1 MVFQGRRTEVYTI
14 CKRDREE
21 AARLLNFTY
30 VKLHALDISD
40 IEILQEV
47 FPFVSSDVVHNLEL
61 EKSAYNIAASNADIW
76 HDLWAF
82 WHDNRMKLPFW
93 YNVAKDVAL
102 IQPSSAFIERVFS
115 ILRACVDERQESCYS
130 DRIRASVLLK
140 YNRGRK

>member
-1 MVFQGRRTEVYTI
+1 MVFRGRRTEVYTI

-61 EKSAYNIAASNADIW
+61 EKSAYNIAASNADIG

-82 WHDNRMKLPFW
+82 WHDN
-93 YNVAKDVAL
+93 
-102 IQPSSAFIERVFS
+102 
-115 ILRACVDERQESCYS
+115 
-130 DRIRASVLLK
+130 SVSLQLSTC
-140 YNRGRK
+140 